1 MSLLNFTKVTKDIF
15 TDAFLKSHL
24 LKKFIMENFIFCAV
38 KVEKLEKIQ
47 VKVNLNNIV
56 NTITMFKDILK
67 VLLKV
72 ILEVL
77 H

>member
-1 MSLLNFTKVTKDIF
+1 
-15 TDAFLKSHL
+15 
-24 LKKFIMENFIFCAV
+24 MENFIFCAV